1 MLRVANRIIVVGSII
16 LVLVLV
22 VGGCVL
28 EDLQWRQMM
37 HPDWPKQETA
47 GAEVDRAVGAAVDRY
62 EAVLDAQWGD
72 ADCVVVSEVEQVA
85 SRHAAGSGGVHQA
98 GTL

>member
-28 EDLQWRQMM
+28 EELQWQQMM

-47 GAEVDRAVGAAVDRY
+47 GAEVDRAVGGAGCSVGGRG
-62 EAVLDAQWGD
+62 LCGG
-72 ADCVVVSEVEQVA
+72 VVSEVE
-85 SRHAAGSGGVHQA
+85 
-98 GTL
+98 